1 MLGGCPDAQDFVDFG
16 EGQLRDA
23 RLAAFEAHISAC
35 PDCAQL
41 LVELA
46 LQLPVSAEA
55 IYTEDPA
62 PAEKTRSLSRYTL
75 SRILGAGGMG
85 VVWEA
90 SDPALGR
97 AVAIKVLRPD
107 LGSSAQDNQRRSR
120 RLMAEARALA
130 ALSHPNILTVFDV
143 GEDDGH
149 VWIAT
154 ALLEG
159 ASLRGWCAGK
169 PWMAVLNVLT
179 TIGDALW
186 VAHSG
191 GVIHGDI
198 KPDNVI
204 MCQSGRAVITDFGLA
219 RRAGDISGDHG
230 GTVAYMA
237 PELMTG
243 GAHSAGSDQFAFCA
257 MAVELLSGAHPF
269 ERSDRMATIGAIQAG
284 EARIAR
290 GELPD
295 GLWAA
300 LERGLR
306 VAPADRFEGM
316 EALVAALRAA
326 AQPAAAPQGRPARR
340 RGFLF
345 AAGAL
350 ALVAASAAA
359 LQQRPAALQQR
370 PAAPAPHE
378 IEARPD
384 VDAAITPASWALR
397 VAWRS
402 AVASLDEASPAPQ
415 PPKAAPRRAAGEP
428 RAVKW
433 PSAAESAQVVRAVT
447 DARLGEDPE
456 FLTLMEHRF
465 FIDCNIELGSERLC
479 RAALDR
485 FDHEVGVYG
494 GAFGYI
500 ESIAPG
506 ERARAERL
514 IRGFTQTVISV
525 LVRWGRCEEALKR
538 HHLAFELQGLLMS
551 ATAKERPLRLDRAHR
566 EQLFRSQHPTCA
578 GAAPE

>member
-16 EGQLRDA
+16 EGQLHDA
-23 RLAAFEAHISAC
+23 RLAAFESHISAC

-46 LQLPVSAEA
+46 LQRPVSADD
-55 IYTEDPA
+55 IYTGDPA
-62 PAEKTRSLSRYTL
+62 PAEKTRRLGRYTL

-90 SDPALGR
+90 VDPALGR

-107 LGSSAQDNQRRSR
+107 LGSSEQDNQRRSR

-154 ALLEG
+154 ELLEG
-159 ASLRGWCAGK
+159 ASLRDWCADK
-169 PWMAVLNVLT
+169 RWMAVLNVLT
-179 TIGDALW
+179 TIGDALG

-204 MCQSGRAVITDFGLA
+204 ICQSGRAVITDFGLA

-243 GAHSAGSDQFAFCA
+243 GAHSARSDQFAFCA

-269 ERSDRMATIGAIQAG
+269 ERGDRMATIRAIQAG
-284 EARIAR
+284 EARIVR
-290 GELPD
+290 GELSD

-316 EALVAALRAA
+316 EALIAALRAA
-326 AQPAAAPQGRPARR
+326 AAQPAAPPERPARW
-340 RGFLF
+340 RGVLL

-350 ALVAASAAA
+350 ALVAVGAVM
-359 LQQRPAALQQR
+359 LQQRPAE
-370 PAAPAPHE
+370 PIAPLE
-378 IEARPD
+378 IKAQPE

-402 AVASLDEASPAPQ
+402 AAASLDERSPAPQ
-415 PPKAAPRRAAGEP
+415 VPKAAARAAGA
-428 RAVKW
+428 RAAVKW
-433 PSAAESAQVVRAVT
+433 PSAAESARVVRAVT

-485 FDHEVGVYG
+485 FDQEVNVYG

-500 ESIAPG
+500 ESVAPG
-506 ERARAERL
+506 ERVRTERL
-514 IRGFTQTVISV
+514 IRGFTQTVISP
-525 LVRWGRCEEALKR
+525 LVKLGRCEEALKR
-538 HHLAFELQGLLMS
+538 HHLASELQGLLMS
-551 ATAKERPLRLDRAHR
+551 ETAKERQIFFDRAHR
-566 EQLFRSQHPTCA
+566 ERIFRRQHPTCA